1 MHMHDDSSLDTIRTL
16 PTHTLHSQSAVSFLT
31 AGELLMI
38 DRRIQEEKA
47 MLEELNKSNDDSV
60 GDVTKKTASEKKYYN
75 SNSDSNHNSDI
86 DENEVTIK
94 RTKSFRKRE
103 QIQMAGNVTFLIFAD
118 VCYFFSL
125 YPQHCMI
132 RIDDIS
138 AMCPLSV
145 FTLSP
150 SPQILTLSSLHNLF
164 FICRGR
170 TVCQGRRRSGAHP
183 SAIHRS
189 CSTSFARKC

>member
-1 MHMHDDSSLDTIRTL
+1 MFFCADEKDQDEAVALPTPKKTGIAEAGMHLLDDNSLDTTRTL

-103 QIQMAGNVTFLIFAD
+103 QIQMAGNTI
-118 VCYFFSL
+118 
-125 YPQHCMI
+125 
-132 RIDDIS
+132 
-138 AMCPLSV
+138 
-145 FTLSP
+145 
-150 SPQILTLSSLHNLF
+150 
-164 FICRGR
+164 
-170 TVCQGRRRSGAHP
+170 
-183 SAIHRS
+183 
-189 CSTSFARKC
+189 